1 MYRPYPR
8 SDHRNEMLEAAP
20 KLGNGRFCVQA
31 LWSGALDEWEIGS
44 SSHSERS
51 TVTGKHARR
60 PSAYKHGGFSKTV
73 LFPWEDAEEFEALRR
88 SLKDEF
94 NPLGALEEEAV
105 YTILTCIW
113 RKRRIRDKRNLDTL
127 AALQEKEL
135 ETLSEEPL
143 PFFDTKHEGNIYAL
157 THMPKSDDRPRDH
170 NKVSQLIG
178 FSSSLYGMLGVDYL
192 WLMIDMLGE
201 EFSTHLEREVPQEK
215 YPTIPEWV
223 QAVKREVDDVLLP
236 RARAEMDSPDYLAA
250 KAAEFITTDRILED
264 LALEEGLDAMADR
277 AMRRLAQIKF
287 MKQISATSETAKSA
301 PLLQIEGLVKKKG
314 N

>member
-1 MYRPYPR
+1 
-8 SDHRNEMLEAAP
+8 MLGAAP

-44 SSHSERS
+44 SSRSEGS
-51 TVTGKHARR
+51 TVTGKHAGR

-88 SLKDEF
+88 SLKDEL
-94 NPLGALEEEAV
+94 NPSGALEEEAV
-105 YTILTCIW
+105 YAILTCIW

-127 AALQEKEL
+127 AALQKKDL
-135 ETLSEEPL
+135 EVLSEKPL
-143 PFFDTKHEGNIYAL
+143 PFFDTKHEANIYAL
-157 THMPKSDDRPRDH
+157 SMPKSDRRPGDD
-170 NKVSQLIG
+170 VSQLIG
-178 FSSSLYGMLGVDYL
+178 FSSSLYGLLEQEFLELMISMLG
-192 WLMIDMLGE
+192 G
-201 EFSTHLEREVPQEK
+201 EFSTHLEREVPREK
-215 YPTIPEWV
+215 YPTNPEWV

-264 LALEEGLDAMADR
+264 LDLEERLDAMADR

-287 MKQISATSETAKSA
+287 MKQISATSETAKGA
-301 PLLQIEGLVKKKG
+301 PLLQIEGLVKKVNNKK
-314 N
+314 

>member
-1 MYRPYPR
+1 
-8 SDHRNEMLEAAP
+8 L
-20 KLGNGRFCVQA
+20 
-31 LWSGALDEWEIGS
+31 
-44 SSHSERS
+44 
-51 TVTGKHARR
+51 TGKHAGR

-73 LFPWEDAEEFEALRR
+73 LFPWEDAEEFEALHR
-88 SLKDEF
+88 SLKDEL
-94 NPLGALEEEAV
+94 NPSGALEEEAV
-105 YTILTCIW
+105 YAILTCIW

-135 ETLSEEPL
+135 ETLSKKPL
-143 PFFDTKHEGNIYAL
+143 PFFDTAHEKTVYAL
-157 THMPKSDDRPRDH
+157 TQPKSYRRPRDD

-192 WLMIDMLGE
+192 RMMIGMLGE
-201 EFSTHLEREVPQEK
+201 EFSTHLKREVPQEK
-215 YPTIPEWV
+215 YPTTPEWV

-264 LALEEGLDAMADR
+264 LDLEERLDAMVDR

-287 MKQISATSETAKSA
+287 MKQISATSEKASKSP
-301 PLLQIEGLVKKKG
+301 PLLQIEGARKPKRATTKKE
-314 N
+314 